1 MTNIQ
6 TSKTDER
13 FIADIFVPGVPEE
26 AISVLVRPDT
36 WEGNSGDLR
45 GHDFTVKVRAD
56 RLPDNFGGN
65 KYVTMKLTQVFDV
78 DVEFDLK
85 RLHWTYKDG
94 IIRVSVP
101 KQPFAIGAAV
111 AKSVE
116 AWVEPTKE

>member
-1 MTNIQ
+1 MNNIQ

-36 WEGNSGDLR
+36 WEGNAGDLR
-45 GHDFTVKVRAD
+45 GHDFTVKIRAE
-56 RLPDNFGGN
+56 RLPDNFCGN

-111 AKSVE
+111 PKSADLWVE
-116 AWVEPTKE
+116 ATKA